1 MRKGITIVVVTAALA
16 AVSLPATAE
25 QVAPPQQQS
34 LSAKIK
40 QKYLERRE
48 KFVRHVKDVYFAV
61 GCKVL
66 PSEAGSRSLAKRESY
81 LASVREQA
89 VLDLKEDEDL
99 VEAARQAGL
108 NRASRPGAC
117 DYYRQHPEAA
127 EAMRRSAA
135 DEAKQ

>member
-16 AVSLPATAE
+16 AVSLPATA
-25 QVAPPQQQS
+25 QQAAPTQQS

-108 NRASRPGAC
+108 NRASKPGAC